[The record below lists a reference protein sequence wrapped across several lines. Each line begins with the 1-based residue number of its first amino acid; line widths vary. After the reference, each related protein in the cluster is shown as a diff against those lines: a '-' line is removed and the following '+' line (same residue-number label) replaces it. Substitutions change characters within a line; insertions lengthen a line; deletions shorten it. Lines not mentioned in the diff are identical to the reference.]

1 MVIKVH
7 YNFYPLSC
15 INPTPSGLKKK
26 NIARNINDI
35 IKTGINFK
43 NPRWQLSAILIT
55 GSWVIFTNKQL
66 YILQVMLLRI
76 ILIKLIDQVDK
87 F

>member
-1 MVIKVH
+1 MRK
-7 YNFYPLSC
+7 
-15 INPTPSGLKKK
+15 NPTPSGLKKK
-26 NIARNINDI
+26 NIARNINGI
-35 IKTGINFK
+35 IKTGINLK

-76 ILIKLIDQVDK
+76 ILIKLIDQVVK